1 MIDHDVKLIIWDL
14 DDTFWNGVLAE
25 GRIEFIHERAE
36 LVKTLAGRGIISSI
50 ASNNDYQVAKDVL
63 ELAGIWDY
71 FVFPSISYNPKGKR
85 VSQIIQRASLQPRN
99 VLFIDDNIFNLQEVR
114 FFNTGIM
121 VARPVDLIPAMLSH
135 PRLAGK
141 PDPELNRLK
150 QYQLLE
156 RKILDQEVANLSNE
170 TFLRLSEIKI
180 SFDFDVE
187 ANFDR
192 AMDLVNRA
200 NQLNYTK
207 KRLATK
213 SDRDA
218 LRSTLSEYGFSS
230 VHFLPRSL
238 WGLWND
244 RIFVLKRRTNER
256 RLIHFVFSCRTMNM
270 GIEQFVYQY
279 LGKPEIVTVPDV
291 AYELDK
297 DATIDWI
304 SVSELHSTAV
314 AHAISQDKLLLVGG
328 CELLQLSSYCSPH
341 RTEFV
346 NKIVT
351 HDAEDYKVRYDDPYF
366 FITDRAALGRNE
378 PRKRLA
384 AWTYEDTRLL
394 DRSVSEAKII
404 ILAMSA
410 SLKHRYLV
418 TKDGICARVP
428 RSNILLYLE
437 KHTAWFKENFTV
449 VDIPIKERLALI
461 ERSFEWVNQHSL
473 PEAMIFI
480 MGAATSKSEGV
491 EKARGGM
498 YNNWCSRFCGTNS
511 KFKFVDV
518 DSLVL
523 KGQIIEGQYLTPAG
537 YRALST
543 YIMNAIKLKT
553 PVMMRQIEGEG

>member
-1 MIDHDVKLIIWDL
+1 
-14 DDTFWNGVLAE
+14 
-25 GRIEFIHERAE
+25 
-36 LVKTLAGRGIISSI
+36 
-50 ASNNDYQVAKDVL
+50 
-63 ELAGIWDY
+63 
-71 FVFPSISYNPKGKR
+71 
-85 VSQIIQRASLQPRN
+85 
-99 VLFIDDNIFNLQEVR
+99 
-114 FFNTGIM
+114 
-121 VARPVDLIPAMLSH
+121 
-135 PRLAGK
+135 
-141 PDPELNRLK
+141 
-150 QYQLLE
+150 
-156 RKILDQEVANLSNE
+156 
-170 TFLRLSEIKI
+170 
-180 SFDFDVE
+180 
-187 ANFDR
+187 
-192 AMDLVNRA
+192 MDLVNRA

-218 LRSTLSEYGFSS
+218 LRSTLSEYGVSAACIS
-230 VHFLPRSL
+230 CH
-238 WGLWND
+238 D
-244 RIFVLKRRTNER
+244 RYGDYEIIGFYVLKRRTNER

-304 SVSELHSTAV
+304 SVSESHSTAV